1 MLREQG
7 FAGICLSVF
16 SEDTDSWET
25 LEEGKEGVRG
35 LARRV
40 DHSQV
45 RSGGQWEGLG
55 VYFAGLRPE
64 VRGQM
69 SRFPF
74 NGEMEAVVL
83 GLIFGFLQGTLGIG
97 LLFLPLLSFT
107 PQNICHGSCST
118 LHWGQ
123 EVPNP
128 HPSPQSSRGPRGHR
142 SQKQMELKAVFY
154 WKVHEGGSP
163 CSSLGL
169 PDERKK
175 GQCGRGSC
183 YRHRGLHRRGL
194 HRCTSTDSTW

>member
-16 SEDTDSWET
+16 LEDTDSWET

-55 VYFAGLRPE
+55 VYFPGLRPE

-74 NGEMEAVVL
+74 NGEMEAAVL
-83 GLIFGFLQGTLGIG
+83 GFIFGFLQGTRGIG

-107 PQNICHGSCST
+107 PQEHLPWVLLHSPLGIGSPKPT
-118 LHWGQ
+118 
-123 EVPNP
+123 PI
-128 HPSPQSSRGPRGHR
+128 SPELSGAQR
-142 SQKQMELKAVFY
+142 SQESETNGV
-154 WKVHEGGSP
+154 E
-163 CSSLGL
+163 SSLL
-169 PDERKK
+169 LE
-175 GQCGRGSC
+175 S
-183 YRHRGLHRRGL
+183 
-194 HRCTSTDSTW
+194 S